1 MIVENKIR
9 IIFIQDDEDIFNIH
23 GAAHHRHQ
31 HPNLVLVHSYNFT
44 KYEKNIYCISQKR
57 Q

>member
-9 IIFIQDDEDIFNIH
+9 IIFTQDDEDIFNIH
-23 GAAHHRHQ
+23 GEANNRHQ
-31 HPNLVLVHSYNFT
+31 HPNLVLVLSYNFT
-44 KYEKNIYCISQKR
+44 KYEENIYCISQKR